1 MKKVITFL
9 LCLVYSCDVQ
19 LCASSFTIR
28 VPKRFLT
35 EKAALVLYMLDES
48 GKPCVGKCRL
58 DLNSAS
64 RKISQC
70 ELQMTTDQEMSC
82 MCDAIDLKISNPSDP
97 FAEHEVVLCFEFD
110 KSVNVLRTLVVKD
123 TLLEDDPFG
132 VLEFSPSGQETSAD
146 DDEFDPLSDLV
157 DGVDAS
163 SVATAAQAEANKNSL
178 LTQCALYAEIVALVT
193 YGKAK
198 RAVNDMTTWI
208 YGSN

>member
-1 MKKVITFL
+1 
-9 LCLVYSCDVQ
+9 VQ
-19 LCASSFTIR
+19 SCASSFTIR

-48 GKPCVGKCRL
+48 GRQCVGKCRL

-64 RKISQC
+64 RKISHR
-70 ELQMTTDQEMSC
+70 ELQITTDQEVYGL
-82 MCDAIDLKISNPSDP
+82 CDAIDLKISNPSDP
-97 FAEHEVVLCFEFD
+97 FTEHEVVLCFEFD
-110 KSVNVLRTLVVKD
+110 SSVNLLRTLVMKD

-132 VLEFSPSGQETSAD
+132 VLEFSPSGQVTSSD
-146 DDEFDPLSDLV
+146 DEEFDPLSDLV

-163 SVATAAQAEANKNSL
+163 SVATSAQADAHRNSL
-178 LTQCALYAEIVALVT
+178 LKQYAMYAEIVALVT

-198 RAVNDMTTWI
+198 RAVSDMTTWI